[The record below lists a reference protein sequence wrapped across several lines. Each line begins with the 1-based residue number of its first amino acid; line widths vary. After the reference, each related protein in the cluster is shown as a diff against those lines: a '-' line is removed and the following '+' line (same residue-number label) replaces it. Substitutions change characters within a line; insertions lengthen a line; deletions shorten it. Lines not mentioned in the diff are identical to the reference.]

1 MIAFA
6 KPTTQT
12 KTALEWQERFLEI
25 LPTIRRQARVAFRNE
40 PPERR
45 QDLVAE
51 VTANS
56 WVSFVRLMER
66 GLESIVYATPLARY
80 AIRQVRSGRKTGSR
94 LNVRDVSSEYA
105 QRSRG
110 FHVERL
116 DRYDRDSQE
125 WEELIVEDRK
135 AGPAE
140 TAACRIDFH
149 DWLASLPRKLRRI
162 AETLANGET
171 TKTAARRFRLSP
183 GRISQIRRQLKE
195 DWEAFHGEKDAALTI
210 A

>member
-6 KPTTQT
+6 KPTTRT
-12 KTALEWQERFLEI
+12 RTALELQSKFLE
-25 LPTIRRQARVAFRNE
+25 LFPSLRRQARVAFRNE

-51 VTANS
+51 VLANC
-56 WVSFVRLMER
+56 WVAYVRLMER
-66 GLESIVYATPLARY
+66 GLDDRIFPTPLAQY
-80 AIRQVRSGRKTGSR
+80 AIRQVRAGRKTGSR

-116 DRYDRDSQE
+116 DRYDRDDQE
-125 WEELIVEDRK
+125 WKELIVEDRK
-135 AGPAE
+135 AGPAA

-162 AETLANGET
+162 AETLASGES
-171 TKTAARRFRLSP
+171 TKTAARRSRLSP
-183 GRISQIRRQLKE
+183 GRISQLRRELEKS
-195 DWEAFHGEKDAALTI
+195 WESFHGEETAALHT